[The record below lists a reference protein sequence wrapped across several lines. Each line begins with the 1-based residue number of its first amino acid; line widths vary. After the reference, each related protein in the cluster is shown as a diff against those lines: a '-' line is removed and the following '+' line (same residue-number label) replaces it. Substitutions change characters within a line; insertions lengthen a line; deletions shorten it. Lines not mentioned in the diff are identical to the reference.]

1 MIDADGDLVAQEDVE
16 PSVPTT
22 DWGASVV
29 KDVYQFKLPVRLSAG
44 TYQLRTGLY
53 RQGQPHVRLPVVDAG
68 LTTAE
73 SDSILIAEIEVE

>member
-1 MIDADGDLVAQEDVE
+1 
-16 PSVPTT
+16 
-22 DWGASVV
+22 
-29 KDVYQFKLPVRLSAG
+29 
-44 TYQLRTGLY
+44 LY